1 MNKRILLQVL
11 FFVITSS
18 LMAQESSWL
27 KKAYVGALQVGA
39 IPNGECYHFQND
51 IFPLVGV
58 RAAFPIL
65 SGTLHSRLM
74 HDLQNPGAHLWWEK
88 DLSIL
93 GLNLGYLSRPVTVIN
108 RPESVSAMGNFEPPA
123 KAVIPGPAF
132 GAMTTVNLHRINNEL
147 MFGLYQTGKDSV
159 EFNYGIQ
166 QNINWSIFQ
175 KIGVSGYQANYKSQK
190 GESVNGIAVN
200 AELQKISLMF
210 FKGVDVNDIITYSG
224 FAYYGLAENAGTFL
238 CLLNQ
243 DEEWTK
249 IELGI
254 FKIISE
260 QIGNITINYLLGA
273 GYDYSETRPS
283 SFNFYVQTWLE
294 K

>member
-1 MNKRILLQVL
+1 
-11 FFVITSS
+11 
-18 LMAQESSWL
+18 MAQESSWL
-27 KKAYVGALQVGA
+27 KKVYVGALHVGA
-39 IPNGECYHFQND
+39 MPNGEYYHFQND

-74 HDLQNPGAHLWWEK
+74 HDLQNTGAHLWWEK

-93 GLNLGYLSRPVTVIN
+93 ELNLGYLPRPIAMN
-108 RPESVSAMGNFEPPA
+108 NKPEPVSAMGNFEPPA
-123 KAVIPGPAF
+123 KAIIPGPAP
-132 GAMTTVNLHRINNEL
+132 GAMTIVDLHRINNES

-190 GESVNGIAVN
+190 GKSVNAIAVN
-200 AELQKISLMF
+200 AELKKTSLMF
-210 FKGVDVNDIITYSG
+210 FKEVDVNDVITYSG
-224 FAYYGLAENAGTFL
+224 FAYYCLAENAGTFL
-238 CLLNQ
+238 CLINQ

-260 QIGNITINYLLGA
+260 QIGNITINYLLGT